1 VTEQKEKTSAKSVL
15 ASVIDKASVQNVVAA
30 AGVIVGLAVT
40 AYFQKWELFA
50 VITGACTTYLFPKTQ
65 K

>member
-1 VTEQKEKTSAKSVL
+1 MSEEKKSL
-15 ASVIDKASVQNVVAA
+15 IDKASTQNIVAA
-30 AGVIVGLAVT
+30 LGVLTGLAVT

-50 VITGACTTYLFPKTQ
+50 VIASACTYYLFPK

>member
-1 VTEQKEKTSAKSVL
+1 MSAEGEKKSL
-15 ASVIDKASVQNVVAA
+15 IDKATTQNVVAA
-30 AGVIVGLAVT
+30 AGVAVGIVVT

-50 VITGACTTYLFPKTQ
+50 VLVTACATYLFPKTQ